1 VVKTERRKEGEAS
14 SCLVLGDVGER
25 LVGGVGQG
33 ERGQVVGLE
42 LGRRLLRV
50 AHQLLIEGDGLVVVL
65 QGVPLYRRV

>member
-1 VVKTERRKEGEAS
+1 M
-14 SCLVLGDVGER
+14 LGDVGER

-65 QGVPLYRRV
+65 QGVPL